1 MPSTLTFVGDS
12 HIQYFSEVARKG
24 HFLPRRSLFCE
35 VGGATAVGMT
45 NPMTLTNAVGQYR
58 EMLATLARPSIVV
71 VQLGE
76 VDCGFVIW
84 YRAEKYGETIATQ
97 MRKSIASYRQFVEEL
112 LVLGH
117 TPIITGATLPTLRD
131 TDTGAV
137 AAMRKEITASQIERT
152 RLTLN
157 YNEQLAALA
166 ASLGVIY
173 LDVTRHMLDHAT
185 GLIRDVF
192 RNADPED
199 HHLDLQAATEIWAR
213 ELAPVLNRIPVD
225 DRMPAPEQIFSLP
238 NIALHKPAAQSSISP
253 YSTGKTIEQ
262 DAAFGNNGQIT
273 GRCSFHTD
281 KENGPW
287 WSVDFGTVHQVY
299 GARIFN
305 RLEQEALTMRGNRF
319 RIDIRGG
326 ATRDWLLVRMKNDD
340 SLFGGADGYP
350 FIWVANKPVL
360 AREVRVKLLTENF
373 LHFEEIQIFGL
384 PDLSK

>member
-12 HIQYFSEVARKG
+12 HVQYFSEVARKG
-24 HFLPRRSLFCE
+24 YFLPRRSLFCE
-35 VGGATAVGMT
+35 VGGATAAGMT

-97 MRKSIASYRQFVEEL
+97 MQKSITSYRQFVEEL

-137 AAMRKEITASQIERT
+137 AAMRKEITATQLERT
-152 RLTLN
+152 TLTLD
-157 YNEQLAALA
+157 YNEQLANMA
-166 ASLGVIY
+166 ASLGLAYV
-173 LDVTRHMLDHAT
+173 DVTRHMLDPAT
-185 GLIRDVF
+185 GLIRDSF

-199 HHLDLQAATEIWAR
+199 HHLDLQAATEIWSR
-213 ELAPVLNRIPVD
+213 ELAPVLNSLPID
-225 DRMPAPEQIFSLP
+225 DRMPAQEQVFTLP
-238 NIALHKPAAQSSISP
+238 NIALGKPAQQSSISP
-253 YSTGKTIEQ
+253 YSTGKTIEE
-262 DAAFGNNGQIT
+262 DAALGNNGVIT

-281 KENGPW
+281 KETSPW
-287 WSVDFGTVHQVY
+287 WSVDLGAVHQVY

-319 RIDIRGG
+319 RIDVRSG
-326 ATRDWLLVRMKNDD
+326 ATKDWLLVRMKNDD

-360 AREVRVKLLTENF
+360 AREIRVTLLTENF

-384 PDLSK
+384 PDISG